1 MEETQNEKLS
11 DENFYKGFFHTSG
24 KYIPIKDPYG
34 EHHSQMIASNP
45 ELFDINPEDLVKM
58 DYPEE
63 IEKLKSGK
71 STWSTPVL
79 YGASRKGYTRLV
91 GEVENF
97 DSIEPE
103 AKIPIV
109 VKHHTIQLHDESQ
122 SSTMQS
128 FKKPLEKILGH
139 LKSSLGPH
147 DTFNVQVSGFQNHH
161 DMRKE
166 LRDRGLSTPHTVT
179 AEFRNMEDLHKILD
193 LPYKRSREPSKS
205 PSVPSSSRVLGAM
218 GEKPEEMMQAQWN
231 MIRRIGDSYE
241 PTKFNTLLEKIGAA
255 KKGIILEAGSNKNI
269 LGTNPMQL
277 TPEGLRRHLQKFSR
291 HISLEDGG
299 KHIIVRDRNGNKLT
313 TFPKGKIGPKGA
325 IGTLTIVRDHL
336 EKSGVYTR
344 QGNESSGVGAQK
356 RQNVVVDDNQISP
369 EEKQKAEEARLS
381 AKRDWLKTILS
392 GRLKQKKRERLE
404 NKRQRI
410 EKALARARKLQSTNP
425 KPEQQELRQYK

>member
-1 MEETQNEKLS
+1 MEETQNKKLS

-34 EHHSQMIASNP
+34 EHHSQMIANNP

-63 IEKLKSGK
+63 IEKLKSGE
-71 STWSTPVL
+71 STWSIPVL
-79 YGASRKGYTRLV
+79 YGASQKGYTRLV

-97 DSIEPE
+97 DSIDPE

-109 VKHHTIQLHDESQ
+109 AKHHTIQLHDESQ

-147 DTFNVQVSGFQNHH
+147 DTFNVQVSGFQNYH

-166 LRDRGLSTPHTVT
+166 LRDRGLSTPHMAT

-241 PTKFNTLLEKIGAA
+241 PTKFNTLLEKIGNA
-255 KKGIILEAGSNKNI
+255 KKGLLNEGGKLI
-269 LGTNPMQL
+269 LGANPLQL
-277 TPEGLRRHLQKFSR
+277 TTDGLVRHLRRFSD
-291 HISLEDGG
+291 HITVDHGG
-299 KHIIVRDRNGNKLT
+299 KHYTIRDKNGNMIHTFT
-313 TFPKGKIGPKGA
+313 TGQIGPKAA
-325 IGTLTIVRDHL
+325 IGTLTLVRDHL
-336 EKSGVYTR
+336 EKIGAYTR
-344 QGNESSGVGAQK
+344 QKNESAGVGAKK
-356 RQNVVVDDNQISP
+356 RQNVVVDDDKISSK
-369 EEKQKAEEARLS
+369 ETNNSEEARLT

-392 GRLKQKKRERLE
+392 GRLKFKKRQRLE
-404 NKRQRI
+404 NKRKKLERAI
-410 EKALARARKLQSTNP
+410 KLASTNP